1 MEGRISELEDRNFEI
16 MQLGENKEKGMK
28 KNEES
33 LHDPWESI
41 KCTNIKIISISEGE
55 EREKVVKSLFKL
67 IAEKFSNFGKTWASN
82 SWSW

>member
-33 LHDPWESI
+33 GRI
-41 KCTNIKIISISEGE
+41 
-55 EREKVVKSLFKL
+55 
-67 IAEKFSNFGKTWASN
+67 
-82 SWSW
+82 